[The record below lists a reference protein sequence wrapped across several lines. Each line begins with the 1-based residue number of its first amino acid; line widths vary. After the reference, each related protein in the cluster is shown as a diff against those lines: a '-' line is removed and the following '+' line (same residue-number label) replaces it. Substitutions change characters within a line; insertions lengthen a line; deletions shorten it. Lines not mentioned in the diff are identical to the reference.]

1 MKEDTRIEKESR
13 IFYFSRN
20 NNLKWEKLQNKNYIF
35 FLYIFEWKN
44 LYLSLDPFRDSNCSK
59 VFTKIVEKLSR
70 FSSVLV
76 VFKKKSA
83 NAAVNITRN
92 VSNLQLKSNAYTLFK
107 KKRKQ
112 NWKQKSPTET
122 SARLSRSFSPQRYNG
137 LLSDESHDFE
147 RN

>member
-122 SARLSRSFSPQRYNG
+122 SARLSRSFSSQRYNG